1 MQKRRLIAT
10 VIAVLTIGA
19 LLAGCPSAVTPA
31 VKFSAGQLTISLS
44 SMVVGQPISETL
56 PEATGGEETLV
67 YTLEPEVPGL
77 TFDAATRVLSGT
89 PTTPGTYDMTY
100 TAKDSATGGTMESVT
115 FTIAVVAPTVTF
127 APETLTIPLPRMQV
141 GEPVLFTLPAAL
153 RDDQSGEGTLV
164 YTLAPEVPGLTF
176 DPATRVL
183 SGTPTTPGTY
193 DMTYTAKDSVTGGT
207 MESVTFVI
215 TVDPRPLT
223 NREIL
228 LGTWQNMDEWWDDGE
243 LTGTW
248 VAFLT
253 FTETRFIFVRS
264 HFHMD
269 GTFYYA
275 WQHQGTWEITDQE
288 IVRIWYHNDDDV
300 DETPDVLLR
309 LPKSYF
315 FYGDKLFVHHWADE
329 NVEDVA
335 TNYDGMTRVVDAS
348 LSLPPL
354 GIWEREQYEDESDWF
369 EIETMTL
376 KPDGRFTLSVQDP
389 NGTWTLTAEWELDL
403 DNYFINL
410 KNATA
415 TWTETGGEPEPSD
428 DSIDGARFLRFAYA
442 PMMSESGERRLRVSG
457 YNNELEAPYGEY
469 WREMKL
475 QQ

>member
-1 MQKRRLIAT
+1 MQKRRLIAMA
-10 VIAVLTIGA
+10 IAVLTIGA

-67 YTLEPEVPGL
+67 YTLAPEVPGL

-100 TAKDSATGGTMESVT
+100 TAKDSATGGTMESVR

-141 GEPVLFTLPAAL
+141 GEPVLVTLPAAL

-176 DPATRVL
+176 DAATRVL

-228 LGTWQNMDEWWDDGE
+228 LGTWQNMNEWWDDGK

-248 VAFLT
+248 VDFLT
-253 FTETRFIFVRS
+253 FTETRFILVRS

-269 GTFYYA
+269 GTFSHA
-275 WQHQGTWEITDQE
+275 WQHQGTWKITDEE
-288 IVRIWYHNDDDV
+288 IVRIWRHDHDDDDETDDIRTELRKPYFLVSDDDLIVNHWV
-300 DETPDVLLR
+300 DET
-309 LPKSYF
+309 
-315 FYGDKLFVHHWADE
+315 G
-329 NVEDVA
+329 EDA
-335 TNYDGMTRVVDAS
+335 HMDWMTRVSDPS
-348 LSLPPL
+348 LSLPPI
-354 GIWEREQYEDESDWF
+354 GVWVREWHDDEDDWYD
-369 EIETMTL
+369 IDTMTL
-376 KPDGRFTLSVQDP
+376 ASDGTFTWSEQDP
-389 NGTWTLTAEWELDL
+389 NGTWTLTAEWELDP

-410 KNATA
+410 TNATE
-415 TWTETGGEPEPSD
+415 TWTETGEEPEPHD
-428 DSIDGARFLRFAYA
+428 RTREARFLRFAYA
-442 PMMSESGERRLRVSG
+442 PMSSESGERMIAVSHWDEEVEEQKWG
-457 YNNELEAPYGEY
+457 SY
-469 WREMKL
+469 WRKMTL